1 MKRASF
7 RWPARWA
14 PVALA
19 STAAGLGLA
28 VAACGSAGGGPAAPK
43 TSGPGPASSRPAA
56 AAAAPAGSAVKL
68 TGNFC
73 TDLKTVE
80 TGLSHS
86 PLPMSSGLATAR
98 SAALKAL
105 DSAGGEF
112 AALQSEAPGQIKPDI
127 GTVAAS
133 YQAAARSVASA
144 GSVQQVQRI
153 LFQQESYTT
162 SASSLRQIVAYS
174 AAHC

>member
-1 MKRASF
+1 M
-7 RWPARWA
+7 
-14 PVALA
+14 
-19 STAAGLGLA
+19 A
-28 VAACGSAGGGPAAPK
+28 VANPAGG
-43 TSGPGPASSRPAA
+43 T
-56 AAAAPAGSAVKL
+56 VKL

-73 TDLKTVE
+73 RDLKTVE
-80 TGLSHS
+80 GSLNHS

-105 DSAGGEF
+105 STGGGEL
-112 AALQSEAPGQIKPDI
+112 AALQSEAPGQLKADT

-144 GSVQQVQRI
+144 GSVQRIQRI

-162 SASSLRQIVAYS
+162 STSSRRQIIAYS

>member
-1 MKRASF
+1 MRRTIAQRPAGSF
-7 RWPARWA
+7 

-19 STAAGLGLA
+19 GAAACLCLI
-28 VAACGSAGGGPAAPK
+28 VTACGSAG
-43 TSGPGPASSRPAA
+43 SGPGAPQPPGSAPTSSRPTAVV
-56 AAAAPAGSAVKL
+56 AAPAGSAVTL

-80 TGLSHS
+80 TSLNHS

-105 DSAGGEF
+105 NTGGGEL
-112 AALQSEAPGQIKPDI
+112 AALQSEAPGQIKADI

-153 LFQQESYTT
+153 LFHQESYTT
-162 SASSLRQIVAYS
+162 STSSLRQIIAYS